1 MSLRAIPYNR
11 VQTIGN
17 ILFATRGGKIHS
29 FNVSDHKHISTWQH
43 PDLEKPSSARDSR
56 PEPNIEAKTTTEPEN
71 VPDKEESEPPAKRQ
85 KVVGGDVN
93 GSAGDAAPTKAETTL
108 HRGKKGKARDKSDN
122 HGDKS
127 RMGRVVDRPLITLM
141 TCTDD
146 GKHLIAVS
154 GHDKSVWVF
163 QHDGEGQITQLSQRT
178 MPKRPSAIATGP
190 GSRIIVA
197 DKFGD
202 VYSLPL
208 IMAPPS
214 PSSLAPHTAPVPEPP
229 AAEPA
234 ANTFTVHSKRN
245 LEALKHQRKQLEL
258 ERAKGTPKPQGPS
271 FESTLLLGHVSMLTS
286 LAVTEAQ
293 GRKYL
298 LTADRDE
305 HIRVSRYIPQAHV
318 IEGFCLG
325 HKQFVSEMTIPQRR
339 EDILV
344 SGGGDEE
351 LFIWDWK
358 AGRLLSKT
366 NLLALAREI
375 APQTTR
381 VAVSGL
387 TSLVYPEQGGVTY
400 VLATCQDALTRTI
413 SVQAIFTWQLTPDNQ
428 LKNPGI
434 IQLPCNPLHI
444 AVAPASDETAPK
456 LVVAMDPGQG
466 VQAKSLHAY
475 TLTRTENRLSSDV
488 EIPIHGQSFD
498 GPETQVSEAEI
509 RNMFFVVENLRK
521 QGGEGGGDDGED
533 AGSDSVAEVRAEVK
547 ATPAEV

>member
-1 MSLRAIPYNR
+1 MSLTAIPYNR

-29 FNVSDHKHISTWQH
+29 FNLSDHKHISTWQH
-43 PDLEKPSSARDSR
+43 PDVEKQSIAGDSQTQLESETKTPTNAENA
-56 PEPNIEAKTTTEPEN
+56 PETEQ
-71 VPDKEESEPPAKRQ
+71 SEPPAKRQ
-85 KVVGGDVN
+85 KVAEGDLNISGG
-93 GSAGDAAPTKAETTL
+93 
-108 HRGKKGKARDKSDN
+108 KGKGKSDN

-127 RMGRVVDRPLITLM
+127 RMGRVVDRPLITLL

-163 QHDGEGQITQLSQRT
+163 EHDGEGQIIQLSQRV
-178 MPKRPSAIATGP
+178 MPKRPSAITTGP
-190 GSRIIVA
+190 GFQIIVA

-208 IMAPPS
+208 IMTPLS
-214 PSSLAPHTAPVPEPP
+214 PSSLALRAAPTPKPSLT
-229 AAEPA
+229 EPA

-245 LEALKHQRKQLEL
+245 LEALEHQRKQLEF
-258 ERAKGTPKPQGPS
+258 ERAKEEEAKPEGPI
-271 FESTLLLGHVSMLTS
+271 FESHLLLGHVSMLTS
-286 LAVTEAQ
+286 LIVTETQ
-293 GRKYL
+293 GRKYI

-305 HIRVSRYIPQAHV
+305 HIRVSRYIPQAHI

-325 HKQFVSEMTIPQRR
+325 HKEFISEMTIPLRR

-344 SGGGDEE
+344 SGGGDDE

-358 AGRLLSKT
+358 AGRVLSKT

-381 VAVSGL
+381 IAVSGL
-387 TSLVYPEQGGVTY
+387 TSLVYPEEGGVTY
-400 VLATCQDALTRTI
+400 VLATCQDI
-413 SVQAIFTWQLTPDNQ
+413 PAIFTWQLTLDNE

-434 IQLPCNPLHI
+434 IQLPCNPLHVAI
-444 AVAPASDETAPK
+444 ASASNETALK
-456 LVVAMDPGQG
+456 LVVAMDPGQN

-475 TLTRTENRLSSDV
+475 TLTRTEHRLSSDV
-488 EIPIHGQSFD
+488 EIPIHGQRSD
-498 GPETQVSEAEI
+498 GPEMQVSESEI
-509 RNMFFVVENLRK
+509 RNMFYAIENLRK
-521 QGGEGGGDDGED
+521 QGGGGED
-533 AGSDSVAEVRAEVK
+533 AGTDAVAEGNGEVE
-547 ATPAEV
+547 ASPAEG

>member
-1 MSLRAIPYNR
+1 MSLTAIPYNR

-29 FNVSDHKHISTWQH
+29 FNLSDHKHISTWQH
-43 PDLEKPSSARDSR
+43 PDVEKQSIAGDSQN
-56 PEPNIEAKTTTEPEN
+56 EPKSETKTPTNAEN
-71 VPDKEESEPPAKRQ
+71 VPETEQSEPPAKRQ
-85 KVVGGDVN
+85 KVAEGDLN
-93 GSAGDAAPTKAETTL
+93 ISAGDATAKKEKIVQKKVK
-108 HRGKKGKARDKSDN
+108 GGKGKGKSDN

-127 RMGRVVDRPLITLM
+127 RMGRVVDRPLITLL

-163 QHDGEGQITQLSQRT
+163 EHDGEGQITQLSQRV
-178 MPKRPSAIATGP
+178 MPKRPSAITTGP
-190 GSRIIVA
+190 GSQIIVA

-208 IMAPPS
+208 IMTPLS
-214 PSSLAPHTAPVPEPP
+214 PSSFALRAAPTPKPSVT
-229 AAEPA
+229 EPA

-245 LEALKHQRKQLEL
+245 LEALQHQRKQLEF
-258 ERAKGTPKPQGPS
+258 ERAKGEEAKPEGPI
-271 FESTLLLGHVSMLTS
+271 FESHLLLGHVSMLTS
-286 LAVTEAQ
+286 LIVTETQ
-293 GRKYL
+293 GRKYI

-305 HIRVSRYIPQAHV
+305 HIRVSRYIPQAHI

-325 HKQFVSEMTIPQRR
+325 HKEFISEMTIPLRR

-344 SGGGDEE
+344 SGGGDDE

-358 AGRLLSKT
+358 AGRVLSKT

-381 VAVSGL
+381 IAVSGL
-387 TSLVYPEQGGVTY
+387 TSLVYPEEGGVTY
-400 VLATCQDALTRTI
+400 VLAICEDI
-413 SVQAIFTWQLTPDNQ
+413 PAIFTWQLTPDNE

-434 IQLPCNPLHI
+434 IQLPCNPLHVAI
-444 AVAPASDETAPK
+444 ASASNETALK
-456 LVVAMDPGQG
+456 LVVAMDPGQN

-475 TLTRTENRLSSDV
+475 TLTRTEHRLSSDV
-488 EIPIHGQSFD
+488 EIPIHGQRSD
-498 GPETQVSEAEI
+498 GPEMQVSESEI
-509 RNMFFVVENLRK
+509 RNMFYAIENLRK
-521 QGGEGGGDDGED
+521 QGGGGED
-533 AGSDSVAEVRAEVK
+533 AGTDAVADGGNGEVEAS
-547 ATPAEV
+547 PAEG

>member
-1 MSLRAIPYNR
+1 MSLTAIPYNR

-29 FNVSDHKHISTWQH
+29 FNLSDHNHISTWQH
-43 PDLEKPSSARDSR
+43 PDIEKHIRESDS
-56 PEPNIEAKTTTEPEN
+56 KTEPKDETKTPTDAEN
-71 VPDKEESEPPAKRQ
+71 VPETEESEPPAKRQ
-85 KVVGGDVN
+85 KVAEGDLNFPV
-93 GSAGDAAPTKAETTL
+93 GDATATKEENVQ
-108 HRGKKGKARDKSDN
+108 KKGKGGKGKGKGDN

-163 QHDGEGQITQLSQRT
+163 EHDGEGQLTQLSQRV
-178 MPKRPSAIATGP
+178 MPKRPSAITTGP
-190 GSRIIVA
+190 GSQIIVA

-202 VYSLPL
+202 VYALPL
-208 IMAPPS
+208 IMTPLS
-214 PSSLAPHTAPVPEPP
+214 PSSLALRTAPTPKPSLT
-229 AAEPA
+229 EPA

-245 LEALKHQRKQLEL
+245 LEALEHQRKQIEL
-258 ERAKGTPKPQGPS
+258 ERSKGAEAKPEGPV
-271 FESTLLLGHVSMLTS
+271 FESHLLLGHVSMLTS
-286 LAVTEAQ
+286 LIVTETQ
-293 GRKYL
+293 GRKYI

-305 HIRVSRYIPQAHV
+305 HIRVSRYIPQAHI

-325 HKQFVSEMTIPQRR
+325 HKEFISEMTIPLRR
-339 EDILV
+339 EDVLV

-358 AGRLLSKT
+358 AGRVLSKT

-381 VAVSGL
+381 IAVSGL
-387 TSLVYPEQGGVTY
+387 TSLVYPEEGGVTY
-400 VLATCQDALTRTI
+400 VLAICEDI
-413 SVQAIFTWQLTPDNQ
+413 PAIFTWQLTPENE

-444 AVAPASDETAPK
+444 AIASASNETALK
-456 LVVAMDPGQG
+456 LVVAMDPGPN

-475 TLTRTENRLSSDV
+475 TLTRTEHRLSSDV
-488 EIPIHGQSFD
+488 EIPIHGQRSD
-498 GPETQVSEAEI
+498 GPEMQVSESEI
-509 RNMFFVVENLRK
+509 RNMFYAVENLRK
-521 QGGEGGGDDGED
+521 QGGGGED
-533 AGSDSVAEVRAEVK
+533 AGTTEGNGEVEAS
-547 ATPAEV
+547 PAEA